1 MMASTRIIAHI
12 VSVTLLSLTL
22 LAGSASAEC
31 AWVLWIE
38 ETTLE
43 RTTEKVTWTFERN
56 IHDTRSACESALP
69 KAIEHWVKVYQS
81 MGHAVVAAGEEGP
94 PAGLIVRI
102 EPPAFRRVTAG
113 LRGAD
118 GKAQWVTVRNFYC
131 FPYTLD
137 PRGPKGK

>member
-1 MMASTRIIAHI
+1 MIASMQIIARI

-38 ETTLE
+38 QATFSAV
-43 RTTEKVTWTFERN
+43 RSSVTWTFERN

-69 KAIEHWVKVYQS
+69 RAMEDWVKIYQS

-94 PAGLIVRI
+94 PAGLFVRI

-113 LRGAD
+113 LRSAD
-118 GKAQWVTVRNFYC
+118 RKAEWVTVHNFYC
-131 FPYTLD
+131 FPATLD